1 MALEI
6 LYFSWVR
13 EGVGRGTER
22 VDPPAEVVTVADLI
36 DWLGHAVLADKSK
49 LRAAVDQVFVPLD
62 SPISGA
68 REVAIFPPV
77 TGG

>member
-1 MALEI
+1 MI
-6 LYFSWVR
+6 DVLYFAWVR
-13 EGVGRGTER
+13 EGVGKGQER

-36 DWLGHAVLADKSK
+36 DWLGYDVLADKAK
-49 LRAAVDQVFVPLD
+49 LRAAIDQVFVPLD
-62 SPISGA
+62 SKLGAA